1 MNAEY
6 SNAGKLAQFSV
17 TPEDGIAPHTVKI
30 TERSTCG
37 KWILEHV
44 VIYRHYD
51 VTRDVAVY
59 TLSST
64 GKRPA

>member
-6 SNAGKLAQFSV
+6 TKAGKLAQFTV
-17 TPEDGIAPHTVKI
+17 TPEDGVPPHTVKI

-37 KWILEHV
+37 KYILEHV
-44 VIYRHYD
+44 LVYQHYD

-59 TLSST
+59 TLT
-64 GKRPA
+64 GTARRPA